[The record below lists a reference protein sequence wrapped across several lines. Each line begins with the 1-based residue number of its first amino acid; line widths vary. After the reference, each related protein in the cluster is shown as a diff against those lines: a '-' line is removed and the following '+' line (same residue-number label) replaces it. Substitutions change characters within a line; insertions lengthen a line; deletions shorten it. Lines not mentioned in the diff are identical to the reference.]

1 MPRDLTAGQARAVVA
16 AVAVAVIGLAGCS
29 GGSGSA
35 APGSPSPT
43 RAHASPSQSPAAS
56 PTESATPEASVPIV
70 PLKKSKFY
78 FMTKLSR
85 SRLCG
90 LLHGRE
96 PSSILGS
103 AAGPAS
109 YVNTLGLG
117 VVCTWSKAGG
127 TGELYIGISTIF
139 PWRGA
144 KPIDKFAGDKP
155 TIIDGHPADI
165 GKPNGHVPYATAHV
179 AIAGLNDP
187 VVEFRAPT
195 RAAVLKLAQ
204 AVVPRLLAIGSAR

>member
-1 MPRDLTAGQARAVVA
+1 MARVVSPWAGRTLAAATAA
-16 AVAVAVIGLAGCS
+16 AVIGLAGCS

-35 APGSPSPT
+35 TGHSPAPART
-43 RAHASPSQSPAAS
+43 KVTPSQTPTTASAS
-56 PTESATPEASVPIV
+56 PTGPVPIV

-78 FMTKLSR
+78 FMTRLSR
-85 SRLCG
+85 AKLCG
-90 LLHGRE
+90 LLHGHE
-96 PSSILGS
+96 PSTILGS
-103 AAGPAS
+103 AAGPAT
-109 YVNTLGLG
+109 YLDTLGLG
-117 VVCTWSKAGG
+117 VVCTWSKLGG
-127 TGELYIGISTIF
+127 TGELYIGISKIF

-165 GKPNGHVPYATAHV
+165 GSPNSHIPYATAHV

-204 AVVPRLLAIGSAR
+204 TVVPRLLSIHGAG